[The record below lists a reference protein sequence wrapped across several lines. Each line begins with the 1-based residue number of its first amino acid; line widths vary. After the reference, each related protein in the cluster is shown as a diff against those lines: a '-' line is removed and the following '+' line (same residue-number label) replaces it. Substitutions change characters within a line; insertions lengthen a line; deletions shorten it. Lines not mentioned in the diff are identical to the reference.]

1 MLGATRRQLGRGRR
15 IHEYTA
21 WATMG
26 NDEFE
31 YGDLGGFDDGDNGG
45 SCELIAHSSR
55 VTGDVHGRVDHMMPA
70 SYTVTYC
77 TVVGTTLQCAVYS
90 CTVTSPL
97 YVIMM

>member
-1 MLGATRRQLGRGRR
+1 
-15 IHEYTA
+15 
-21 WATMG
+21 MG
-26 NDEFE
+26 NDE

-77 TVVGTTLQCAVYS
+77 TR
-90 CTVTSPL
+90 
-97 YVIMM
+97 